1 VSIFSQEDDS
11 LDEHKQTIEDAYKE
25 MEIMKKEYYDG
36 LKKDK
41 ENLDKEALEKRK
53 AARDKKLNKNKTEA
67 DSRIKSTA
75 VARDNNNKAKSK
87 SIDSK
92 KTELLLDNKKKLVER
107 SQTKVQTKEV
117 KKKQQITKIN
127 KRKQALMNRY
137 SRYSK
142 KPVASKPVQNN
153 EKNTKLAQ
161 INTKKKALAKGSKSN
176 EKDSDN

>member
-142 KPVASKPVQNN
+142 KPVASNPVQNN

>member
-1 VSIFSQEDDS
+1 
-11 LDEHKQTIEDAYKE
+11 
-25 MEIMKKEYYDG
+25 
-36 LKKDK
+36 
-41 ENLDKEALEKRK
+41 
-53 AARDKKLNKNKTEA
+53 
-67 DSRIKSTA
+67 
-75 VARDNNNKAKSK
+75 
-87 SIDSK
+87 
-92 KTELLLDNKKKLVER
+92 LLDNKKKLVER

-142 KPVASKPVQNN
+142 KPVASNPVQNN